1 MGRRLVVERSRAV
14 SPRRCITRVEV
25 GATRKVG
32 MGVGIMVVV
41 YVSVWVGDLWARAAL
56 RLW

>member
-32 MGVGIMVVV
+32 MGVVIRVVCLV
-41 YVSVWVGDLWARAAL
+41 TVGVCDLGPRGAL
-56 RLW
+56 REW